1 MCYHVDAHISHCSV
15 SEAAMTN
22 CQLSDAG
29 IEVCVCV
36 CVCVRVRVRVCACV
50 CACVCVCVCV
60 CACVCVCVCVFGVC
74 VIKINYKRFC

>member
-36 CVCVRVRVRVCACV
+36 CVCVRVRVCV
-50 CACVCVCVCV
+50 HACACVCVCLVYV
-60 CACVCVCVCVFGVC
+60 LLKLI
-74 VIKINYKRFC
+74 IKGSVRRNFLWQGIQA